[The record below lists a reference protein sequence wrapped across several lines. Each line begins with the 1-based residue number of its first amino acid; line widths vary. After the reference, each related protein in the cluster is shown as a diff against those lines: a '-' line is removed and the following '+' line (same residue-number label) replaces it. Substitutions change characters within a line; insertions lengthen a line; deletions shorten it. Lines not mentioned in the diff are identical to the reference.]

1 MDEQAESAR
10 DDEVRTRT
18 SRTTRNANGERGVD
32 ASSAVSASVASSSA
46 SLAAA
51 PDAFAKSDA
60 SAQIARAQQAVP
72 NPNGAGA
79 VLGLIRSGS
88 AVTRT
93 QIMQVTGLSRST
105 VALRLDALLAAG
117 YIAPAAAESSTG
129 GRPPGSFQ
137 INPYAGVMLLAAIGA
152 ANMHLAV
159 ADMHGTVLVREHDA
173 IDVALGPERVL
184 GRVAS
189 LFETLL
195 KKAGQ
200 SAARV
205 KGIGIGVPGPVE
217 FAEGRVVRP
226 PIMTGW
232 DGYRVADFFAS
243 RCYTCPVLVDKDVN
257 LMALGEHRAGWSD
270 TSHMLFV
277 KVSTGIGAGMI
288 MNHALQRGAH
298 GGAGDLGHLYVG
310 HLVPGE
316 PKLCRCGNYGCLEA
330 YAAGWAICRH
340 LNESGHAAQTARD
353 AADLAQRGVREAVEQ
368 MQNAGR
374 LLGETIAMA
383 VSLLNPSLVVLGGEL
398 GTRQSDMLAA
408 VRETVYRRSLPLA
421 TRHVQIVN
429 SVLGADAGL
438 LGAAHLVSDALFA
451 PSVVDAAIGQPA

>member
-1 MDEQAESAR
+1 MDEQLEL
-10 DDEVRTRT
+10 
-18 SRTTRNANGERGVD
+18 
-32 ASSAVSASVASSSA
+32 ASKPETDSSE
-46 SLAAA
+46 
-51 PDAFAKSDA
+51 
-60 SAQIARAQQAVP
+60 QIARAQKGVP
-72 NPNGAGA
+72 NPNGPGA
-79 VLGLIRSGS
+79 VLALIRSGT

-93 QIMQVTGLSRST
+93 QIMQLTGLSRST
-105 VALRLDALLAAG
+105 VALRLDALLGAG
-117 YIAPAAAESSTG
+117 YIASAAAESSTG

-137 INPYAGVMLLAAIGA
+137 INRAAGVMVLADIGA
-152 ANMHLAV
+152 ATMHLAV
-159 ADMHGTVLVREHDA
+159 ADMHGAILARDHEA

-184 GRVAS
+184 GRVATV
-189 LFETLL
+189 FETLL

-200 SAARV
+200 SAGHV

-232 DGYRVADFFAS
+232 DGYRVADFFTA
-243 RCYTCPVLVDKDVN
+243 RAYACPVLVDKDVN
-257 LMALGEHRAGWSD
+257 LMALGEHRASWSD
-270 TSHMLFV
+270 TSHMVFV
-277 KVSTGIGAGMI
+277 KIATGIGSGLI
-288 MNHALQRGAH
+288 MNHELQRGAH

-316 PKLCRCGNYGCLEA
+316 PRLCRCGNYGCLEA

-340 LNESGHAAQTARD
+340 LEESGHPAATARD

-451 PSVVDAAIGQPA
+451 PSVVDEAVGQWA